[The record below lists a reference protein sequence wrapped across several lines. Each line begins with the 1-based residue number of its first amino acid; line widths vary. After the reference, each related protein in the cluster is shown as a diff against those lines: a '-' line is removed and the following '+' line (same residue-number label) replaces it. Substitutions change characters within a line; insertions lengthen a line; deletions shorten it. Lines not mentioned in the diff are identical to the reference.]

1 MKNGLTIEVQITMV
15 YLSITNLLY
24 RLIYHGTPCT
34 INRPDYKA
42 VITNIQPFGIGN
54 MDESRKQLCSTP
66 SLPLHSMRFFDCTMI
81 DGWNYTL
88 GVPDILLTTDLS
100 KLKCKITKMSYCA
113 VHKTHSPAPRRQ
125 TSFSLPISVSPSKNT
140 FKKHKVPPPLLRLNS
155 DPKILPSSEES
166 RQLEAF
172 SVVLEEPTENG
183 ACKIEYGVVEHSP
196 YKDPNNMQGSA
207 ISLFSYPD
215 LWYKIIYLALWVQD
229 RYTN

>member
-1 MKNGLTIEVQITMV
+1 
-15 YLSITNLLY
+15 
-24 RLIYHGTPCT
+24 
-34 INRPDYKA
+34 
-42 VITNIQPFGIGN
+42 
-54 MDESRKQLCSTP
+54 
-66 SLPLHSMRFFDCTMI
+66 
-81 DGWNYTL
+81 
-88 GVPDILLTTDLS
+88 
-100 KLKCKITKMSYCA
+100 MSYCA

-183 ACKIEYGVVEHSP
+183 VCKIEYGIVEHSP

-215 LWYKIIYLALWVQD
+215 L
-229 RYTN
+229 